1 MGEGRKGK
9 HASSHRSITL
19 LQYPADNSPL
29 NSAFSAFPDTSLFSE
44 GHISYSFK
52 IRAPIEEEQAGPTS
66 ETSTESYFGSID
78 GSRLS
83 PASTPTKHP
92 TLDTKRRDS
101 GFFGPITEAHTP
113 LEAKKLPS
121 KGETADEYRK
131 WDEKGRKWLYG
142 YVWFQQRKDKSIV
155 RGYMQVRFLLL
166 KIRRRC
172 ANMSTHSAQ
181 RSIVILSHLAYPAL
195 FDAVLEKVAPIYFS
209 HGYPA
214 LEAACHGIAGW

>member
-1 MGEGRKGK
+1 MGKGGKGK
-9 HASSHRSITL
+9 RVSPHQYIALS
-19 LQYPADNSPL
+19 QYPVDTPHRCPV

-52 IRAPIEEEQAGPTS
+52 IRAPIEDEQAGPTS
-66 ETSTESYFGSID
+66 ETSTESYFGSTD
-78 GSRLS
+78 DSRTS

-92 TLDTKRRDS
+92 TLDTTRRDS
-101 GFFGPITEAHTP
+101 GFFGPVTEAQTP

-155 RGYMQVRFLLL
+155 RGYMQVRSLLL
-166 KIRRRC
+166 GTTLNAR
-172 ANMSTHSAQ
+172 
-181 RSIVILSHLAYPAL
+181 
-195 FDAVLEKVAPIYFS
+195 
-209 HGYPA
+209 
-214 LEAACHGIAGW
+214 